1 MNTTRLLLSLA
12 LLSVASIVSAA
23 PPQAAKPVAALS
35 RTVVF
40 DIPAQSL
47 SSALL
52 QFSTQ
57 SGVEFT
63 VATKALE
70 GRRVAAVK
78 GSYAT
83 DRALALLLANTGLK
97 FETVDDGTVAIRP
110 ERDPS
115 VGTSTEGRAAG
126 VEELR
131 LARIA
136 GPEAT
141 TAIVEPAV
149 QSPAPAAEESTEI
162 QVTGSRIRG
171 AQGEITAHPVVT
183 YTREDLQRL
192 GATTLGD
199 IRRVIPQ
206 ISVNNKTDGAGVSGR
221 NVDLPNNVMGPAQ
234 SRVTMDMRGLPNNAT
249 LILVDGRRLGRS
261 GQDSSADNYGLEGLP
276 LSAIDRIEVL
286 AAGAGAVY
294 GADAV
299 AGAINIILKK
309 QYSGTDVA
317 VTYDNTFD
325 GDAAVKNVS
334 VSPGYSRNKFNAL
347 GNFSFQ
353 ETNAMAATDRWF
365 TASDDRR
372 PFGGT
377 DGRNSIP
384 GGRGIVYSTD
394 GQPLPGLSVS
404 QVTIPAG
411 ASGQSATVADY
422 ANAGPLPEPLDSAL
436 HVNLINPQR
445 QQSALLKLGYDHSPH
460 AAFFL
465 DGRWS
470 ETDNTVRGLPPAV
483 ASFPGFPSFS
493 FQVPAGYPGNPF
505 GVPVL
510 VSKWFWDYPLPES
523 IKSKGAS
530 AATGVRGAI
539 AGDWRYETSAH
550 WARSELQNNRYSLS
564 TAKLTEA
571 LTHPDPSL
579 RPNIFDDSTAGASPN
594 SAGLLIGLSQSYPS
608 AEVSDVYVYGL
619 HADGSLFNLPTGAVR
634 TAVGMEYTDEE
645 VRFLHSPDDTTS
657 FAAVAR
663 PNGRNIRSAFGEI
676 RVPLAPAGGRLPLL
690 HRLELSAQARS
701 DSYSDFGSKVSPGY
715 SVLYAPF
722 QWLSLRGSRT
732 EGYKVPVL
740 FDLYSPPR
748 TFFGFLQAT
757 SGPSAVR
764 DPLRNDEVITGLMSV
779 SSAGNPNLQA
789 EESVSNNFGVVLQV
803 PWVAGLSLYAD
814 RYDIDYT
821 NRSGGAG
828 LQDILLLF
836 PERVTRGAPLG
847 DGLPGRVT
855 GYDSSPLNIA
865 GLRTKGWDY
874 RLTYDL
880 ATKWGDLSL
889 HAQYTEVDSYV
900 SQAIAGAPLVS
911 RELPRR
917 GSASLFWAD
926 GPMEIGVNANYQSAY
941 MRTVTIRAAGQLGF
955 DPQFSYDFGRDPE
968 FTANAAT
975 WWQRGLADTRLSVT
989 VINAFYDEVTEA
1001 QAARG
1006 LWTLDPRLRRFVVS
1020 FNKRF

>member
-1 MNTTRLLLSLA
+1 MNTTRLVLSLA

-23 PPQAAKPVAALS
+23 PPQAVKPAVTLS
-35 RTVVF
+35 RTVAF

-70 GRRVAAVK
+70 GRRVPAIK
-78 GSYAT
+78 GTYAT
-83 DRALALLLANTGLK
+83 DRALTLLLANTGLK
-97 FETVDDGTVAIRP
+97 FETVDDGTVAIRS
-110 ERDPS
+110 ERQSGANTTTD
-115 VGTSTEGRAAG
+115 TRALG
-126 VEELR
+126 VEEMR

-136 GPEAT
+136 GPE
-141 TAIVEPAV
+141 TAVAIAETAAPVEDKP
-149 QSPAPAAEESTEI
+149 TEME
-162 QVTGSRIRG
+162 VTGSRIRG
-171 AQGEITAHPVVT
+171 EQGEITAHPVVT

-206 ISVNNKTDGAGVSGR
+206 ISVNNKTDGMGVSGR

-249 LILVDGRRLGRS
+249 LILVDGRRLGRT
-261 GQDSSADNYGLEGLP
+261 GQDSGADNYGLEGIP

-309 QYSGTDVA
+309 EYSGTDVA

-334 VSPGYSRNKFNAL
+334 VSPGYSRGKFNAL
-347 GNFSFQ
+347 GSFSFQ
-353 ETNAMAATDRWF
+353 DSNAMAATDRWF
-365 TASDDRR
+365 TASDDHRA
-372 PFGGT
+372 FGGT
-377 DGRNSIP
+377 DRRNSIP
-384 GGRGIVYSTD
+384 GGRGAVYSTD

-404 QVTIPAG
+404 QVAIPAG

-422 ANAGPLPEPLDSAL
+422 ANAGPLPGPLDTAL

-445 QQSALLKLGYDHSPH
+445 QQSALLKLGFDYSPR

-483 ASFPGFPSFS
+483 ASYPDFPSFS

-510 VSKWFWDYPLPES
+510 VSKWFWDFPLPES
-523 IKSKGAS
+523 IESKSAS
-530 AATGVRGAI
+530 AATGARGAI
-539 AGDWRYETSAH
+539 AGDWQYETSAH
-550 WARSELQNNRYSLS
+550 WARSELQNNRYTLS

-571 LTHPDPSL
+571 LTNPDPSL
-579 RPNIFDDSTAGASPN
+579 RPNIFDDSTTGASPN
-594 SAGLLIGLSQSYPS
+594 SADLLIGLAQSYPS
-608 AEVSDVYVYGL
+608 AEVSDVYVYGA
-619 HADGSLFNLPTGAVR
+619 HADGTLFRLPTGAIK
-634 TAVGMEYTDEE
+634 TAVGVEYTDEE
-645 VRFLHSPDDTTS
+645 VRFLHSPADTTS

-663 PNGRNIRSAFGEI
+663 PNGRNIRSAFGEA
-676 RVPLAPAGGRLPLL
+676 RVPLAPDDGNFPLL
-690 HRLELSAQARS
+690 HRLELGVQARS

-715 SVLYAPF
+715 SALYAPVK
-722 QWLSLRGSRT
+722 WLTLRGSRT

-748 TFFGFLQAT
+748 TFNAFFQST
-757 SGPSAVR
+757 TGPNAVL
-764 DPLRNDEVITGLMSV
+764 DPLRNDEAITGLLAV
-779 SSAGNPNLQA
+779 TSAGNPNLQA

-803 PWVAGLSLYAD
+803 PWVGGLSLYAD
-814 RYDIDYT
+814 HYDIDYT

-828 LQDILLLF
+828 LRDLLLLF
-836 PERVTRGAPLG
+836 PERVTRAAPSG

-855 GYDSSPLNIA
+855 GYDGSPLNIA

-880 ATKWGDLSL
+880 ATRAGDLSL

-917 GSASLFWAD
+917 GSASLFWAR
-926 GPMEIGVNANYQSAY
+926 GAMEIGVNVHYQSAY
-941 MRTVTIRAAGQLGF
+941 MRSATFRADGDLGY
-955 DPQFSYDFGRDPE
+955 DPQFSYDFGRDPQ
-968 FTANAAT
+968 FDANAAA
-975 WWQRGLADTRLSVT
+975 WWRRGLADVRLSVT
-989 VINAFYDEVTEA
+989 VINAVYSEVTEV

-1006 LWTLDPRLRRFVVS
+1006 RWTVDPRGRRFVVNLS
-1020 FNKRF
+1020 KHF